1 MKVILTQDVKKLGKT
16 GELVEV
22 AEGYGR
28 NYLIPKGLAEEATSG
43 NVRRVEAE
51 KKVEK
56 DKRRRELEA
65 AQETAKRL
73 DGQKLQITA
82 KVGDAGKLFGS
93 ITAAEIADRLKKQYK
108 VDVDKRKIVLKDPIK
123 SLGTTDVTVKLH
135 PKVHVTIHVQVT
147 ES

>member
-1 MKVILTQDVKKLGKT
+1 MKVILTQDVKKVGKE

-28 NYLIPKGLAEEATSG
+28 NYLIPKGLAQAATSG
-43 NVRRVEAE
+43 NVRRVEGE

-56 DKRRRELEA
+56 EKKRRELEA
-65 AQETAKRL
+65 AEKEGKRI
-73 DGQKLQITA
+73 DGQTIKIQG

-93 ITAAEIADRLKKQYK
+93 ITSTEIAERLKKQYK
-108 VDVDKRKIVLKDPIK
+108 VDVDKRKIVLKDSIK
-123 SLGTTDVTVKLH
+123 SLGTYDVTVKIH
-135 PKVHVTIHVQVT
+135 PKVHVNVRVQVV